1 MTEQTY
7 TLSSTAAE
15 FYETTFVPALFRPW
29 AERLADE
36 VALGPGQVA
45 VDVACGTGIVAR
57 TLAARLDGSGA
68 AGDITGIDANP
79 AMLAVARRLRPDL
92 TWLEGDA
99 AALPLADAC
108 ADVVT
113 CQAALMFF
121 PDRTA
126 ALREMVRI
134 ARPSGRIVV
143 LVPGRLEHSAGYA
156 ALAGVVTRHAGRAAH
171 DLLAG
176 YFAAGDPDEL
186 RGLLARA
193 GLTVTAFRT
202 WAGATEVDSLDTFL
216 TAELLPIAEQVPAEV
231 RERIVAECRG
241 ALAPFL
247 RPDGGIAAPIEAHLA
262 TAVPST

>member
-1 MTEQTY
+1 
-7 TLSSTAAE
+7 
-15 FYETTFVPALFRPW
+15 
-29 AERLADE
+29 
-36 VALGPGQVA
+36 
-45 VDVACGTGIVAR
+45 
-57 TLAARLDGSGA
+57 
-68 AGDITGIDANP
+68 
-79 AMLAVARRLRPDL
+79 
-92 TWLEGDA
+92 
-99 AALPLADAC
+99 
-108 ADVVT
+108 
-113 CQAALMFF
+113 
-121 PDRTA
+121 
-126 ALREMVRI
+126 
-134 ARPSGRIVV
+134 
-143 LVPGRLEHSAGYA
+143 
-156 ALAGVVTRHAGRAAH
+156 VVTRHAGRAAH